1 MFKRIVLVTG
11 APRSGTTPVG
21 HLLGM
26 LPKAATLYE
35 PMGLTGDKSI
45 KLRFPIPGESDFS
58 LSDFSSFVTR
68 MQKLD
73 LSFKSQRRPSHKG
86 MSGFAARVFGS
97 RSLLSYYQA
106 KLLPY
111 RRDTLIWKDPHA
123 IFCSLS
129 AAKHNIKTVVSM
141 RSPYA
146 HAASFKRLG
155 WVSQID
161 NIYSRYCSTFGEIDG
176 FSEWHR
182 KIGSTPIGSAVLL
195 WHLIHKPFVS
205 MSSDLRS
212 SIYFHNME
220 KVAADE
226 ITAYSEVFNWLGEDI
241 PKRVLSEINN
251 RNKSGAGGI
260 PQENKVHNFNRTA
273 AQANSYWKD
282 ILNKEEVKIVDD
294 LNGSLWSEICNS

>member
-1 MFKRIVLVTG
+1 MFKNTILVTG

-26 LPKAATLYE
+26 LPKSVTLYE

-45 KLRFPIPGESDFS
+45 SLRFPIPGESDFS
-58 LSDFSSFVTR
+58 LDEFSSFVAR

-86 MSGFAARVFGS
+86 LSGFAARVFGS

-106 KLLPY
+106 NLLPY
-111 RRDTLIWKDPHA
+111 NRDTLIWKDPHA
-123 IFCSLS
+123 VFCSV
-129 AAKHNIKTVVSM
+129 AAAEHNIKTVVSI

-155 WVSQID
+155 WVSQIE
-161 NIYSRYCSTFGEIDG
+161 NIYSRYCSAFGEIDG
-176 FSEWHR
+176 FSDWCC

-195 WHLIHKPFVS
+195 WHLIHKPMVS
-205 MSSDLRS
+205 MSSQVKS

-226 ITAYSEVFNWLGEDI
+226 ISAYSDIFNWLGKDV
-241 PKRVLSEINN
+241 PKRVFSEIASRN
-251 RNKSGAGGI
+251 RSGGGGV
-260 PQENKVHNFNRTA
+260 PHENTVHNFNRTA
-273 AQANSYWKD
+273 AQANSYWKVV
-282 ILNKEEVKIVDD
+282 LNKEEIKIVED
-294 LNGSLWSEICNS
+294 LNGSLWSEICKN